1 MWFTNLEG
9 VVLWVW
15 SKVWSDTCSDME
27 VRSTKSSTR
36 SSLGGTGITFK
47 GLKPREED
55 EESEIDEEEVIL
67 IIIIVLYGQ

>member
-1 MWFTNLEG
+1 
-9 VVLWVW
+9 
-15 SKVWSDTCSDME
+15 ME

-47 GLKPREED
+47 GLKSREED
-55 EESEIDEEEVIL
+55 EGSEIDEEEVII